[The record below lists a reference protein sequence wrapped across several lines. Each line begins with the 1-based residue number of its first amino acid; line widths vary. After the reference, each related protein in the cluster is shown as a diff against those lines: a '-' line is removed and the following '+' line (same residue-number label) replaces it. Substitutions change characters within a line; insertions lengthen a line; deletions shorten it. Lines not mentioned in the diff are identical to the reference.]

1 MSKPS
6 RHRKPSEIYSRKKPA
21 TQMHKHKLSKNE
33 GSQAVALREA
43 LVKLQELE
51 LQSTE
56 NRVKVG
62 HVQNRV
68 AEFMYTFESTFTG
81 KNKVTPEDYQMFQDG
96 KQKKISKDR
105 SNWINKNTTTLQTS
119 LTHSFSFFFSYKLF
133 LSNISI

>member
-96 KQKKISKDR
+96 KSKENIQK
-105 SNWINKNTTTLQTS
+105 
-119 LTHSFSFFFSYKLF
+119 
-133 LSNISI
+133 